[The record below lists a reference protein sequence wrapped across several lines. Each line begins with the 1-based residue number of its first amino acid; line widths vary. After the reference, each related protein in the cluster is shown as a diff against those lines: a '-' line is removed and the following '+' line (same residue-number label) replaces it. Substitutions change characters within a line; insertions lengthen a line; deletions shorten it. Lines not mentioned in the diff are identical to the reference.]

1 MKTYKKVFENLK
13 RKNEGALV
21 AFIVIGD
28 PDYETSMEIAK
39 KIVAAGADML
49 ELGLAFSDPIADGP
63 SIQAADIRALDN
75 GMNTDKAF
83 KFIED
88 LRRCSDVPIGIL
100 SYYNLVYQ
108 HGIKKFFSDAKN
120 AEINSVLIADL
131 PIEECND
138 ALKEAKNYGIDA
150 VFMASPLT
158 TNLRIKKIAGYATGF
173 IYAVARLGVTGAKA
187 GLGESASVLVKRIR
201 KFTNKPICVGFGIS
215 RPEHVKEVI
224 ASGADGAIV
233 GSAIVDL
240 IAKNLKN
247 KEQMLEDIYNYVY
260 NMKEATRNNK

>member
-1 MKTYKKVFENLK
+1 MLF
-13 RKNEGALV
+13 RS
-21 AFIVIGD
+21 
-28 PDYETSMEIAK
+28 DYETSMEIAK
-39 KIVAAGADML
+39 KIVDAGADML
-49 ELGLAFSDPIADGP
+49 ELGLPFSDPIADGP
-63 SIQAADIRALDN
+63 SIQAADIRALN
-75 GMNTDKAF
+75 SGMDTDKVF
-83 KFIED
+83 KFIGE
-88 LRRCSDVPIGIL
+88 LRSCTDVPIGL
-100 SYYNLVYQ
+100 LAYYNLVYQ
-108 HGIKKFFSDAKN
+108 RGISKFFSDAKN

-158 TNLRIKKIAGYATGF
+158 SNLRIKKIARYATGF

-201 KFTNKPICVGFGIS
+201 KFTDKPICVGFGIS
-215 RPEHVKEVI
+215 KPEHVREVI

-247 KEQMLEDIYNYVY
+247 KKQMLEDIHNYMHS
-260 NMKEATRNNK
+260 MKEATKDKRGNSCK

>member
-1 MKTYKKVFENLK
+1 MISYSEAFGRLK
-13 RKNEGALV
+13 SDGALI

-49 ELGLAFSDPIADGP
+49 ELGLPFSDPIADGP
-63 SIQAADIRALDN
+63 SIQAADIRALDSR
-75 GMNTDKAF
+75 MDTDKVF
-83 KFIED
+83 KFIDE
-88 LRRCSDVPIGIL
+88 LRGCTDVPIGL
-100 SYYNLVYQ
+100 LAYYNLVYQ
-108 HGIKKFFSDAKN
+108 RGIGKFFSDAKN

-138 ALKEAKNYGIDA
+138 ALKEAKNYGIDTI
-150 VFMASPLT
+150 FMASPLT
-158 TNLRIKKIAGYATGF
+158 SNLRIKKIAGYATGF

-215 RPEHVKEVI
+215 RPEHVREVI

-240 IAKNLKN
+240 IARNLNNRQK
-247 KEQMLEDIYNYVY
+247 MLDEIYNFIRV
-260 NMKEATRNNK
+260 MKNSTRT